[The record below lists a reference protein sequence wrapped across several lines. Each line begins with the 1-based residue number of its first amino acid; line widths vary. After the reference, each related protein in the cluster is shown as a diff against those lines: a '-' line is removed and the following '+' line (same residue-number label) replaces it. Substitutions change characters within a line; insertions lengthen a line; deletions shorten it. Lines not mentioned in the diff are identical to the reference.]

1 MRRFALPLVLPIVVF
16 IAAVLATA
24 AAGATTD
31 SASAV
36 SIPVTG
42 TTAAGDAFAGTMT
55 ITDFALQNGQL
66 VGTGTV
72 SGAAQDAAGNTV
84 ASVAGAP
91 VSAPMQAQASSGCT
105 ILSFSTGPID
115 LDVAGQVTVHLD
127 PVAGKVGLSG
137 LVGTIVCGLLGLGG

>member
-1 MRRFALPLVLPIVVF
+1 MRRFALLLVLPIVVF
-16 IAAVLATA
+16 IASVLATA